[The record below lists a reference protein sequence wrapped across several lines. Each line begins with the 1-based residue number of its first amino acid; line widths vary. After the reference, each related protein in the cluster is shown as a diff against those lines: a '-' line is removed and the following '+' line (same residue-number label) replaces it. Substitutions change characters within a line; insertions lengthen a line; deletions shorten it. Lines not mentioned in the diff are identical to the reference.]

1 MQVDM
6 LFVWKSLPAR
16 LIDYFTM
23 ALHTCDTLRWYQ
35 RPLYARIEQRE
46 STQNGET
53 VAVKCPIHK
62 SLRWMLCWSL
72 GGPFFQTT
80 QSNPVLFKLLLDSWK
95 VVRCS
100 KQLKWTRDAL
110 RNICSFPIKKR
121 WWVARVFIFNMV
133 CVSLPDVALNLKPV
147 SSITHCTCSK
157 AISSQVKLDCSI
169 IQSTQRNQNKTRYVL
184 PAIMG
189 PSPNSRGS
197 CIPRLP
203 EKYLPPLGAVDCSS
217 VGNKATW
224 VITSNHGLDL
234 EVIFTTFAHHVI
246 TLKDKR
252 IEQLNITIHHKQEGA
267 VWCHTTN
274 GCTAEIPATC

>member
-1 MQVDM
+1 M
-6 LFVWKSLPAR
+6 
-16 LIDYFTM
+16 
-23 ALHTCDTLRWYQ
+23 
-35 RPLYARIEQRE
+35 
-46 STQNGET
+46 
-53 VAVKCPIHK
+53 
-62 SLRWMLCWSL
+62 
-72 GGPFFQTT
+72 
-80 QSNPVLFKLLLDSWK
+80 
-95 VVRCS
+95 
-100 KQLKWTRDAL
+100 
-110 RNICSFPIKKR
+110 
-121 WWVARVFIFNMV
+121 

-147 SSITHCTCSK
+147 TSIMHCTCSK

-169 IQSTQRNQNKTRYVL
+169 IQSTQRNRYKTRYVL

-203 EKYLPPLGAVDCSS
+203 EKYLPPLGVVDCFS
-217 VGNKATW
+217 VGNKTNYLSRHLKSW
-224 VITSNHGLDL
+224 FGPRSH
-234 EVIFTTFAHHVI
+234 FTTFAHHVI

>member
-1 MQVDM
+1 MGH
-6 LFVWKSLPAR
+6 KCSSL
-16 LIDYFTM
+16 T
-23 ALHTCDTLRWYQ
+23 W
-35 RPLYARIEQRE
+35 
-46 STQNGET
+46 
-53 VAVKCPIHK
+53 
-62 SLRWMLCWSL
+62 
-72 GGPFFQTT
+72 
-80 QSNPVLFKLLLDSWK
+80 
-95 VVRCS
+95 
-100 KQLKWTRDAL
+100 
-110 RNICSFPIKKR
+110 
-121 WWVARVFIFNMV
+121 

-203 EKYLPPLGAVDCSS
+203 EKYLPPLGVVDCSS
-217 VGNKATW
+217 VGNKTNYLSRHLKSW
-224 VITSNHGLDL
+224 FGPRSH
-234 EVIFTTFAHHVI
+234 FTTFAHHVI

-267 VWCHTTN
+267 VWCHPTN